1 MPRSRLIL
9 ALVPPP
15 EKRLTEGT
23 PKISTYDPV
32 FHIVLYAPEIPP
44 NTGNIGRTCVAT
56 GSKLWLIE
64 PLGFQVDDTALR
76 RAGMD
81 YWQHLNWEVV
91 PNWEVLADRLKSN
104 RKWYLTKTAKRS
116 YATVDFQKGDAFV
129 FGCESKGLPR
139 ELVEANEQTAI
150 SVPMRTDVRSLN
162 LASTAAVIAYEGIRQ
177 LTVAGEYSLPIGESP
192 IG

>member
-1 MPRSRLIL
+1 MPAKRVIL
-9 ALVPPP
+9 ALDPLP
-15 EKRLTEGT
+15 EKRSDKGT
-23 PKISTYDPV
+23 LKISTYDPV
-32 FHIVLYAPEIPP
+32 FHIVLFAPEIPP

-56 GSKLWLIE
+56 GSKLWLVE

-91 PNWEVLADRLKSN
+91 PNWETLADRLKSN
-104 RKWYLTKTAKRS
+104 RKWYLTKTAKQS
-116 YATVDFQKGDAFV
+116 YAGIEYQKGDAFV

-139 ELVEANEQTAI
+139 ELVEANHETAI

-162 LASTAAVIAYEGIRQ
+162 LASTAAAVVYEGIRQ

>member
-1 MPRSRLIL
+1 M
-9 ALVPPP
+9 
-15 EKRLTEGT
+15 
-23 PKISTYDPV
+23 YDPV
-32 FHIVLYAPEIPP
+32 FHIVLFAPEIPP

-56 GSKLWLIE
+56 GIKLWLVE
-64 PLGFQVDDTALR
+64 PLGFQVDDATLR

-91 PNWEVLADRLKSN
+91 PNWQAVEERLKSN

-116 YATVDFQKGDAFV
+116 YSTVTFEKGDVMV

-139 ELVEANEQTAI
+139 ELVEANEKNAI

-162 LASTAAVIAYEGIRQ
+162 LASTAAVIAYEGVRQ
-177 LTVAGEYSLPIGESP
+177 LEVRGEYSLPIGESP

>member
-1 MPRSRLIL
+1 M
-9 ALVPPP
+9 
-15 EKRLTEGT
+15 
-23 PKISTYDPV
+23 YDPV
-32 FHIVLYAPEIPP
+32 FHIVLYSPEIPP
-44 NTGNIGRTCVAT
+44 NTGNIGRMCVAT
-56 GSKLWLIE
+56 GSKLWLVE
-64 PLGFQVDDTALR
+64 PLGFQVDDAALR

-91 PNWEVLADRLKSN
+91 PNWETLDERLKSN

-116 YATVDFQKGDAFV
+116 YTSFSFQKGDAFV

-139 ELVEANEQTAI
+139 ELVEANPKTAI

-162 LASTAAVIAYEGIRQ
+162 LAVTAGVIAYEGVRQ
-177 LTVAGEYSLPIGESP
+177 LTLAGEYSLPIGESP